1 MGGARGGGGRPGGSP
16 GGEGGDGGAAGWL
29 RISLSTT
36 ARSSG
41 IELADSPPGASGG
54 SSGAGGLGGV
64 GRVGGGAEGG
74 RVSEER
80 QQPVQLQPSRPMA
93 WQVKDTLSPP
103 HVCAL
108 PHRRVHGSSCSWP
121 AAAGRLHNSRPRTR
135 AATGTEG
142 RWGALLQ
149 TRAESDLAAAS
160 GMAIAAAAVGNEF
173 VDRDSSGPVVVTR
186 SGTAAPTPFVSFTPQ
201 PNCGACS
208 LPRRVHCTRSPEPHA
223 AVVVFGSGVLT
234 GTVA

>member
-142 RWGALLQ
+142 RWSALLP
-149 TRAESDLAAAS
+149 TRVESALAAACV
-160 GMAIAAAAVGNEF
+160 AIAAAVGNGF
-173 VDRDSSGPVVVTR
+173 VGPGSSGPVVVVTR

-208 LPRRVHCTRSPEPHA
+208 LPRRGHCTRPPEPRA
-223 AVVVFGSGVLT
+223 AVVVCRSEGLT